1 MKDLKTTNTLLLILV
16 IPVVFYLLKILSF
29 IFIPLVLSMFIA
41 LLFLPLMRWLAKKRI
56 PKVISI
62 TIVILI
68 LVGIIKIGGE
78 LIKLSSQ
85 EILSAESSFFERA
98 ETKATTVLL
107 SFEDFFGVQRN
118 EGENVLNHY
127 LKQNS
132 LVGSFKSTFAFI
144 QNTLSITLMT
154 MFFVILL
161 LAGSLDFQNL
171 MNRTLIK
178 DRFSSIKAF
187 MKIEHD
193 IIRFVKVKFF
203 ISLFTGIGISSACVF
218 FDVSFPVFW
227 GLLAFVL
234 NFIQMIGSILS
245 VVVLSAFAMVDLEF
259 TSQLFFFILSITSV
273 QVLMGGILDPIFMG
287 KTFSVNV
294 ITILVMLMLWGYIW
308 GVAGMVMAVPLTV
321 FIKIILEQFPRTQII
336 AQFLSGTNTSV
347 KLLVKRTGQDT

>member
-41 LLFLPLMRWLAKKRI
+41 LLFLPLMRWLAKKHI

-62 TIVILI
+62 AIVILI

-85 EILSAESSFFERA
+85 EILSADSSFFERA
-98 ETKATTVLL
+98 ETKATKLLL
-107 SFEDFFGVQRN
+107 SFEDFFGVQRA
-118 EGENVLNHY
+118 EGEKVLNHY

-144 QNTLSITLMT
+144 QSTLSITMMT
-154 MFFVILL
+154 VFFVVLL

-203 ISLFTGIGISSACVF
+203 ISLFTGIGISSACVI

-227 GLLAFVL
+227 GLIAFVL

-245 VVVLSAFAMVDLEF
+245 VIVLSAFAMVDLEF
-259 TSQLFFFILSITSV
+259 SSQLFFFILSITSV

-308 GVAGMVMAVPLTV
+308 GVAGMIMAVPLTV

-336 AQFLSGTNTSV
+336 AQFLSGKNTSV
-347 KLLVKRTGQDT
+347 KLLVKKPGQD